1 MGLVELNAPQTRQQV
16 CQRRRTNRR
25 KGRTPGLRSGLKR
38 GGRPPER
45 GNDGHDFE
53 RLQALS

>member
-1 MGLVELNAPQTRQQV
+1 MGLVELNAPQARQQV

-25 KGRTPGLRSGLKR
+25 RGRTPALRSGLRR

-53 RLQALS
+53 RL